1 MGAIKRCIFKTG
13 TALAFAAAGYMAA
26 KVCYNVGKVERGYW
40 ASRAKDLNLS
50 FDEAVRYKA
59 DNEKLSEIILGGGMA
74 LLVLAAMSVPA
85 HEATKLRHVLEWQ
98 NENTFK
104 VHI

>member
-13 TALAFAAAGYMAA
+13 TTLAFATAGYLAA
-26 KVCYNVGKVERGYW
+26 KTCYNVGKVERGYW
-40 ASRAKDLNLS
+40 GRRAKDLNLS
-50 FDEAVRYKA
+50 FDEAVRYKE
-59 DNEKLSEIILGGGMA
+59 DHEKLSEIILGGGMA

-98 NENTFK
+98 NERTII

>member
-1 MGAIKRCIFKTG
+1 MGAVGRFIFRTG
-13 TALAFAAAGYMAA
+13 TTFAFAAAGYMAA
-26 KVCYNVGKVERGYW
+26 KTCYNVGKIECGYW

-50 FDEAVRYKA
+50 FDEAVRYKE
-59 DNEKLSEIILGGGMA
+59 DHEKMSKIILGGGMA

-85 HEATKLRHVLEWQ
+85 HEATKLRHVLAWQ
-98 NENTFK
+98 NEHTIR